1 MINIALLIV
10 PILGIFKIWEI
21 GLHQFD
27 SGLMLIEA
35 IVVQLLIAGVSAK
48 FGFWH
53 INNRK

>member
-1 MINIALLIV
+1 MINIALLVV
-10 PILGIFKIWEI
+10 PTLGILKIWEI